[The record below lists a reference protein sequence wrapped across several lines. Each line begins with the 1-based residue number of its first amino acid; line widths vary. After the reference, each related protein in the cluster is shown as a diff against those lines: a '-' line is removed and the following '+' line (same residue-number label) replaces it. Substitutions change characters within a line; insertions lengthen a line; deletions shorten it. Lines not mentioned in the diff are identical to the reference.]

1 MVNRIS
7 IAQRIGRGTAKF
19 REQPQYLVVDIDDS
33 LLVVPLASPRDLDS
47 WDDERT
53 REMPCPRETTFQS
66 EIQRFISAVLP
77 RSTGMRPTAVFT
89 RFVDYVLRSIK
100 LPVPAK
106 SMPYSS
112 VGLTSSSSSWSH
124 PASSRPGLI
133 RLLSSVTTACAFN
146 HENPAGR
153 QSTSAKLDRQ
163 EPYENGLGGGAPGIN
178 VLCAWFLICASE
190 SVVKFI
196 TWRSIPKPVQLW

>member
-1 MVNRIS
+1 MSSGDHIP
-7 IAQRIGRGTAKF
+7 IGDSNIYLRGTTS
-19 REQPQYLVVDIDDS
+19 ID
-33 LLVVPLASPRDLDS
+33 RDGPDC
-47 WDDERT
+47 R
-53 REMPCPRETTFQS
+53 
-66 EIQRFISAVLP
+66 VLN
-77 RSTGMRPTAVFT
+77 
-89 RFVDYVLRSIK
+89 YVLRSIE
-100 LPVPAK
+100 LPVK

-112 VGLTSSSSSWSH
+112 VGLTSSSSSCSH

-133 RLLSSVTTACAFN
+133 CLLSSVTTACAFN

-190 SVVKFI
+190 SIVHSKHGDQYPNLLNRGNI
-196 TWRSIPKPVQLW
+196 Q